1 MLPTHY
7 NTPPLWKYVHDVLSP
22 IKWLWWRIVET
33 MFRVQFGLEGDLL
46 PKSRI
51 ELDLFGGGQ
60 IHDYNFRDMLKRKEL
75 QAIKGSISSFD
86 EHGVTLEDGTRLDA
100 DIVVYGTGFGKSYE
114 YFDQMQNRLNIDSDG
129 NPIYTNPNPNPNPNP
144 LALVLAPRPL
154 PLPQH
159 LAHRPAQRRLCGG
172 RGEHLQQHP
181 HAGMYMST
189 SVKGGM
195 EVLVRRL
202 GF

>member
-7 NTPPLWKYVHDVLSP
+7 NTPRLWKYVHDLLSP

-33 MFRVQFGLEGDLL
+33 MFRVQFGLKGDLL

-60 IHDYNFRDMLKRKEL
+60 IHNYNYRDMLKRKEL

-129 NPIYTNPNPNPNPNP
+129 NPIYTNPNPNLTRTQT
-144 LALVLAPRPL
+144 LAL
-154 PLPQH
+154 
-159 LAHRPAQRRLCGG
+159 
-172 RGEHLQQHP
+172 
-181 HAGMYMST
+181 
-189 SVKGGM
+189 
-195 EVLVRRL
+195 
-202 GF
+202 

>member
-46 PKSRI
+46 PRSRI

-129 NPIYTNPNPNPNPNP
+129 NTHTHIRTLTPAPEPEPSSPSPSPSPNTS
-144 LALVLAPRPL
+144 PRPL
-154 PLPQH
+154 SLPQH
-159 LAHRPAQRRLCGG
+159 LAHRPAQRRFCGG

-181 HAGMYMST
+181 HAGT
-189 SVKGGM
+189 
-195 EVLVRRL
+195 
-202 GF
+202 